1 MMLQDQVII
10 ITGAARGIGRACAL
24 RAATEGAHLIISDIG
39 SNLSSVPY
47 PLGSVAQLEQTAE
60 ACRQH
65 HVSVLTVLADVRCS
79 EAITALVEAAV
90 SRFGRV
96 DAVINNAGIGAPAGK
111 PVHGYTEDE
120 WQIMLDVN
128 LAGPWRMIKSVAP
141 IMMAQGS
148 GSIINIASTA
158 GLVGYKHFAAY
169 VASKHGLIGLTK
181 SAALDYAPMNIRVN
195 ALCPGPV
202 RDDPGVDG
210 HMTGVVAAALG
221 IPLEEQE
228 AIDLGSVPMN
238 SVVDPSE
245 VAAAAVWLAGK
256 DSQRMTGTVMT
267 VDAGFTIS

>member
-1 MMLQDQVII
+1 MTLEGRVII

-24 RAATEGAHLIISDIG
+24 RAAAEGASLVISDIG
-39 SNLSSVPY
+39 ANLPNVPY
-47 PLGSVAQLEQTAE
+47 HLGSAAQLESTAD
-60 ACRQH
+60 ACRQNG
-65 HVSVLTVLADVRCS
+65 VSVLTVQADVRS
-79 EAITALVEAAV
+79 AEATNALAEATI

-96 DAVINNAGIGAPAGK
+96 DVLINNAGIGAPAGK

-128 LAGPWRMIKSVAP
+128 LAGPWRMIKAVVP
-141 IMMAQGS
+141 FMMTQGS

-169 VASKHGLIGLTK
+169 VASKHGLVGLTK

-202 RDDPGVDG
+202 RDDPEVDG

-256 DSQRMTGTVMT
+256 DSQRVTGTVMT
-267 VDAGFTIS
+267 VDAGFTIR